1 MAHIYLREKKL
12 QDWTLLR
19 GAIDVQV
26 HIKLIFYSFDY
37 LISAIMATLDLL
49 FFARVDHLVSWTHI
63 YLQEKIASRLDP
75 LEGRH

>member
-1 MAHIYLREKKL
+1 
-12 QDWTLLR
+12 
-19 GAIDVQV
+19 
-26 HIKLIFYSFDY
+26 
-37 LISAIMATLDLL
+37 MATLDLL